1 MPPPILAADEEPA
14 VTAFRY
20 VTTTHRVFAGDDAL
34 ARLGGEA
41 ERLGARRV
49 LVLSG
54 RTLGGDARLRARIE
68 EALGARLAGWYA
80 EVDKDSSY
88 TSTSAATDLGR
99 SLDTDL
105 IVAIGGGSVIV
116 AARAVAIFLGESGS
130 PFDLMTQYPEGKPA
144 YSPRLAAPKPPI
156 INVPTTPT
164 TAMNRAGT
172 GLKNDDL
179 DHRME
184 YFDPKTRP
192 VSLIWDAALIEATP
206 LEVYRSAAT
215 TLFTGVAMGLGEVGE
230 TPLADGDRRQAFRL
244 ALGAYPALGTPED
257 GANVRIDLMTAA
269 YLQNRIGD
277 VATGVGPRVR
287 GHAYALATA
296 LHLLYHHIG
305 QGEATAIM
313 TRAVLD
319 LYPPDA
325 SVLGP
330 IAGELGV
337 AAEGTA
343 ISARLGEVY
352 VSAGLPMRLRDLK
365 VPRADFDVIAAATQK
380 NFNANPGARDAA
392 QVAEMVRLLEHAW

>member
-1 MPPPILAADEEPA
+1 M
-14 VTAFRY
+14 TTFRY
-20 VTTTHRVFAGDDAL
+20 VTTAHRVFAGEDAL

-41 ERLGARRV
+41 GRLGAHRA

-54 RTLGGDARLRARIE
+54 RTLGADARLRARVE

-88 TSTSAATDLGR
+88 TSTSAAADLGR
-99 SLDTDL
+99 SIAADL

-116 AARAVAIFLGESGS
+116 AARAVAIFLGEPGS
-130 PFDLMTQYPEGKPA
+130 PFDLMTQYPAGKPA
-144 YSPRLAAPKPPI
+144 YSPRLDAPKLPI

-192 VSLIWDAALIEATP
+192 TSLIWDAALIEATP

-230 TPLADGDRRQAFRL
+230 TPFADGDRRQAFRL
-244 ALGAYPALGTPED
+244 ALGAYPALGTRED
-257 GANVRIDLMTAA
+257 GARVRMELMTAA

-277 VATGVGPRVR
+277 VVTSGGVTSGGATSGGPRVR

-325 SVLGP
+325 SILAP
-330 IAGELGV
+330 IGEELGV
-337 AAEGTA
+337 SAEGTTIA
-343 ISARLGEVY
+343 ARLGEVY
-352 VSAGLPMRLRDLK
+352 ASAGLPMRLRDLE
-365 VPRADFDVIAAATQK
+365 VPRADFDLIAAATQK
-380 NFNANPGARDAA
+380 NFNANPGDRDPA